1 MQAAQNYIYIVF
13 VVLYMIYSVIKA
25 GEKAAK
31 QKPVV
36 KDNNPQP
43 VSSSQPQSA
52 QTNIPPQKKEGDFKT
67 ILEDMFGGMPNVDAD
82 VTKPVQSPSKKV
94 PEKQIPRSKPQ
105 SIFSKHNPIKKPAP
119 ASFQQKEKTS
129 SVKTPQLPLKQKT
142 PSQSTFS
149 ITSFADTRNI
159 ISEQD
164 VVEEIDFEFDFR
176 QAVIYSEI
184 LKRPNW

>member
-25 GEKAAK
+25 GKKAAK

-67 ILEDMFGGMPNVDAD
+67 ILEDMFGGMPNVGKD
-82 VTKPVQSPSKKV
+82 VPTPVQSSSKKI

-105 SIFSKHNPIKKPAP
+105 SIFSKPNPIKKTTN
-119 ASFQQKEKTS
+119 ASQRKEKTS
-129 SVKTPQLPLKQKT
+129 SVKTEILPTKPRPVSEPAFSILSAANT
-142 PSQSTFS
+142 PS
-149 ITSFADTRNI
+149 AL
-159 ISEQD
+159 SERE
-164 VVEEIDFEFDFR
+164 VVEETDFEFDFR